1 MDAAMDAARRR
12 LTMHTDTAQTDAPAA
27 ILAALLADGLDTT
40 DALFVAERV
49 DDIAS
54 ALQMARHLNLRG
66 AAARRAEDAA
76 FANPPAAH
84 TIGKPINGAVRANVL
99 VTPDRKNRDMAT
111 VAVPG
116 TTGGAYQ
123 IGARQIGTAA
133 RPEFLTWG
141 CACIDHERSGREC
154 KHLRAAQDALHAVW
168 WTRHGFPRVPT
179 LAGVTLTP
187 TRRGRN

>member
-1 MDAAMDAARRR
+1 
-12 LTMHTDTAQTDAPAA
+12 MHTDTAQTDAPAA

-76 FANPPAAH
+76 FATPPQAH
-84 TIGKPINGAVRANVL
+84 TVGRVLNGACRANVL
-99 VTPDRKNRDMAT
+99 VTPDRKRRDMAT
-111 VAVPG
+111 VTVPG
-116 TTGGAYQ
+116 ATGGTYQ

-133 RPEFLTWG
+133 RPEFIAWG
-141 CACIDHERSGREC
+141 CTCLDHERTGREC

-168 WTRHGFPRVPT
+168 WTRRALPRVPT
-179 LAGVTLTP
+179 LAGVALTP
-187 TRRGRN
+187 TPRRRAAR